1 MDSSVTTWI
10 GLLKTGQEEAAQ
22 RLWERF
28 FPQLLRLASAKLRG
42 LPRREADEEDVA
54 LSAFHSFYRAVA
66 DDRLPQ
72 LSNRDDL
79 WRTLVLITA
88 GKAVDMRRYQQ
99 AQKRGGPEA
108 GAGGDLALLEEV
120 VGHEPD
126 PAFATLIA
134 EECQALLARLED
146 DELREMALLRLEG
159 YTTEEIAERLRCS
172 VRTVKRRLALI
183 RRAWEAAAGESGR

>member
-28 FPQLLRLASAKLRG
+28 FPQLLRLASAKLRRRPG
-42 LPRREADEEDVA
+42 READEEDVA

-88 GKAVDMRRYQQ
+88 GKAVELRRYGQ
-99 AQKRGGPEA
+99 AQKRGGP
-108 GAGGDLALLEEV
+108 G
-120 VGHEPD
+120 
-126 PAFATLIA
+126 
-134 EECQALLARLED
+134 
-146 DELREMALLRLEG
+146 
-159 YTTEEIAERLRCS
+159 
-172 VRTVKRRLALI
+172 
-183 RRAWEAAAGESGR
+183 AAA